1 MPFSAS
7 TLSCLRL
14 NWTSRGF
21 ARRSS
26 RLILLTI
33 VALVAATTPASAHV
47 GSPDVYADGKA
58 GPYRLFVT
66 VRPPLV
72 IPGVAE
78 IEVRTEDA
86 GAGAPTISGI
96 QMAPIPLTGAA
107 SLHPP
112 VADQMKQSAQDKHF
126 FTGALWIMASGS
138 WQVRFT
144 VQGSQGAGV
153 LSIPVPATS
162 SSTRGM
168 QTGLGVLLGSLG
180 LLLAVGVV
188 GIVGAAARDAQLPPG
203 AVASRQASKRAWIA
217 MGGALVFMIAAVWFG
232 NVWWK
237 GEADNYARYVY
248 KPLTMQVLLE
258 TGANG
263 GKVLNLKIEDPGWL
277 KSRKIDDFV
286 LDHDHLM
293 HLYLIRRP
301 GMDVVYH
308 LHPDLIAPGQFR
320 VTLPSTPAGTY
331 SLYADVV
338 HATGF
343 PETLVGDLTLPEI
356 VGRPLAGDDAKGLA
370 QALHPMRAEGDSCPP
385 NPIAGPRFHLP
396 DGYLMVWNNPG
407 TLRAKTPQI
416 FEFSLLD
423 ANGKPASDTALYM
436 GMLGHAAFVKEDGTV
451 FAHVHPSGTV
461 SMAAL
466 MIAAAQ
472 NQTGA
477 SKDDPMAS
485 MPGMARPEA
494 INNPGELPNSV
505 GFPYGF
511 PTPGAYRIFVQM
523 KHGNTVETGAF
534 DACATSPTSN

>member
-1 MPFSAS
+1 
-7 TLSCLRL
+7 
-14 NWTSRGF
+14 
-21 ARRSS
+21 
-26 RLILLTI
+26 
-33 VALVAATTPASAHV
+33 
-47 GSPDVYADGKA
+47 
-58 GPYRLFVT
+58 
-66 VRPPLV
+66 
-72 IPGVAE
+72 
-78 IEVRTEDA
+78 
-86 GAGAPTISGI
+86 
-96 QMAPIPLTGAA
+96 
-107 SLHPP
+107 
-112 VADQMKQSAQDKHF
+112 
-126 FTGALWIMASGS
+126 
-138 WQVRFT
+138 
-144 VQGSQGAGV
+144 
-153 LSIPVPATS
+153 
-162 SSTRGM
+162 
-168 QTGLGVLLGSLG
+168 
-180 LLLAVGVV
+180 
-188 GIVGAAARDAQLPPG
+188 
-203 AVASRQASKRAWIA
+203 
-217 MGGALVFMIAAVWFG
+217 
-232 NVWWK
+232 
-237 GEADNYARYVY
+237 
-248 KPLTMQVLLE
+248 
-258 TGANG
+258 
-263 GKVLNLKIEDPGWL
+263 
-277 KSRKIDDFV
+277 
-286 LDHDHLM
+286 
-293 HLYLIRRP
+293 
-301 GMDVVYH
+301 
-308 LHPDLIAPGQFR
+308 
-320 VTLPSTPAGTY
+320 
-331 SLYADVV
+331 LYADVV